1 MSMRV
6 RLGAGSGIEL
16 LMAAVAVAEPAW
28 REVFH
33 HGTGAFRAA
42 RAAGGRDLERDV
54 ARFGR
59 YGWINLASPLT
70 AQPGAWTVRA
80 LRDWVAR
87 TEPEELR
94 LVLTGARR
102 AEVRSRLDDATI
114 AAAVAGDRVARTAWR
129 RVLEDTPL
137 QVSPWL
143 LATDPAT
150 IRQSCL
156 SIIDRLPHEPRA
168 IPLPLVRRRLE
179 DVGGEALLGEVAP
192 GVAYRP
198 GAIENVVLVTSRG
211 VSPIL
216 VVVDEGDRTV
226 ILHPPLSDGSPDD
239 AGARLRE
246 LGRALGDDTRIRLLH
261 TLRLSPRT
269 LPEMCE
275 ALDSPRTTL
284 LHHLALLRSAGLI
297 ELEITAGEPT
307 VYSLRPAGFET
318 LAHAASAFPHV

>member
-16 LMAAVAVAEPAW
+16 LMSAVAVAEPDW
-28 REVFH
+28 RGVFH
-33 HGTGAFRAA
+33 RGAGAFRAA
-42 RAAGGRDLERDV
+42 RAVGGRDLERDV

-59 YGWINLASPLT
+59 YGWINLAGPLT
-70 AQPGAWTVRA
+70 AQRGAWTVRA
-80 LRDWVAR
+80 LRDWVAG

-102 AEVRSRLDDATI
+102 AQVRSRLDDATI
-114 AAAVAGDRVARTAWR
+114 AAAVAGDRQARTTWR
-129 RVLEDTPL
+129 RVLDDTLL

-143 LATDPAT
+143 LATDPGT
-150 IRQSCL
+150 IQRSCL
-156 SIIDRLPHEPRA
+156 AVIDRLPHEPRA
-168 IPLPLVRRRLE
+168 IGLPLIRQRLE
-179 DVGGEALLGEVAP
+179 DVGGEALLAEVAP

-198 GAIENVVLVTSRG
+198 GALEDVVLVTSPG

-216 VVVDEGDRTV
+216 VVVDEVGRTV

-269 LPEMCE
+269 LPELCE
-275 ALDSPRTTL
+275 ALGSPRTTL

-297 ELEITAGEPT
+297 ELEITTGEPN
-307 VYSLRPAGFET
+307 VYSLRPTGFET
-318 LAHAASAFPHV
+318 LAHAASAFPHA